1 MEVVMAI
8 GCNMEQANK
17 ARKTIAK
24 KVFRD
29 IDKLKEMI
37 FSVGYENNQSENILN
52 YVWDNVIMPQA
63 GLTKPAPLYR
73 EM

>member
-1 MEVVMAI
+1 MFSAIFVVD
-8 GCNMEQANK
+8 NHVEL
-17 ARKTIAK
+17 TIAYYNESEP
-24 KVFRD
+24 D